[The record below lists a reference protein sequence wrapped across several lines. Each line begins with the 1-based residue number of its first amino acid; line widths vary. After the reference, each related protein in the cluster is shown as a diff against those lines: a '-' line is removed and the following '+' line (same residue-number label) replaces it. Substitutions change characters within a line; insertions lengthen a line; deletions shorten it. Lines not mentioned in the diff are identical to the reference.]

1 MINIH
6 HWINYIEKKDY
17 VEKQLSDM
25 QMNTFCIISLQ
36 SNWRRWI
43 QRKSFTF
50 MFFFSMF
57 FYQCSVQFVFLHFCT
72 NSMVLD
78 TANSLCLDWHIK
90 RRGTPWTLYLAMT
103 QVPYRPNLTGN
114 NPKLLSSI
122 RPRESTIHI
131 ALFFKLNISCTRH

>member
-1 MINIH
+1 MWLIFITELTTLRRKIMLKNNYLTCK
-6 HWINYIEKKDY
+6 WI
-17 VEKQLSDM
+17 L
-25 QMNTFCIISLQ
+25 FASLVY
-36 SNWRRWI
+36 SRTGEDGYNVNHLRSCS
-43 QRKSFTF
+43 SFHLT
-50 MFFFSMF
+50 
-57 FYQCSVQFVFLHFCT
+57 VQFVFLHFCT

-103 QVPYRPNLTGN
+103 QVPYRTNLTGD